1 MKKRIA
7 IVIILLGTGIAGYL
21 VWKRNG
27 DSQNAEAA
35 AAPIAVVERGSIR
48 LAVESTGRVVS
59 NLDVEVMSKAD
70 GEVIDLL
77 YDVSDHV
84 DKNALL
90 AELDPVDEKRRVKQ
104 AQVDLL
110 SAEARLAQASDTLRI
125 AEQDITVSTRR
136 AEADVESASAQ
147 YADARAKADRMR
159 KLLESKRVSEEE
171 CETAE
176 TAAALA
182 AAKLE
187 TARVALD
194 AIDLDREAL
203 AIKRQDV
210 RLAEATV
217 DTKKIDLE
225 LAEQRLE
232 DTRVFAPI
240 SGVVSERNVQKG
252 QIISSPMNNVGGG
265 TRLLTLSDL
274 SRVFVLASV
283 DESDI
288 GKVDADQ
295 PVEITVDAFPGERFD
310 GKVARIATKGEVV
323 SNVVTFEVKIEVLSD
338 NKSKLK
344 PEMTANVEIIAAE
357 SRNTLLLPAEAVQR
371 MGPRTFVL
379 VATGAE
385 DATGERRAVG
395 TGVDNGFQIEI
406 LDGLSEGDRVIIPT
420 EMQSRWARTTNR
432 NSGRSPM
439 PPMPMPGMGGRR

>member
-1 MKKRIA
+1 MKKRI
-7 IVIILLGTGIAGYL
+7 VIAVILIATGFAGYL
-21 VWKRNG
+21 MWKRNG

-35 AAPIAVVERGSIR
+35 ASPVEVVERGSIR

-70 GEVIDLL
+70 GEVVQLP
-77 YDVSDHV
+77 YDVSDTV
-84 DKNALL
+84 EKGTLL
-90 AELDPVDEKRRVKQ
+90 AELDPVNEERRVRQ
-104 AQVDLL
+104 AKVDLL
-110 SAEARLAQASDTLRI
+110 SAEARLSQASETLRI

-171 CETAE
+171 CETSE

-210 RLAEATV
+210 QLAEATL
-217 DTKKIDLE
+217 DTRKIDLE

-274 SRVFVLASV
+274 SRIFVLASV

-288 GKVDADQ
+288 GKVEVGQ
-295 PVEITVDAFPGERFD
+295 PVDITADAYPGERFE
-310 GKVARIATKGEVV
+310 GRVVRIATRGETV
-323 SNVVTFEVKIEVLSD
+323 SNVVTFEVKIEVLGE

-357 SRNTLLLPAEAVQR
+357 SRDTLLLPAEALQR
-371 MGPRTFVL
+371 MGPRAFAL

-385 DATGERRAVG
+385 DATGERRAVR
-395 TGVDNGFQIEI
+395 TGVDNGFQVEI
-406 LDGLSEGDRVIIPT
+406 LEGLNEGDRVIVPT

-432 NSGRSPM
+432 DSGRPPM
-439 PPMPMPGMGGRR
+439 PPMPMPGMRGRR